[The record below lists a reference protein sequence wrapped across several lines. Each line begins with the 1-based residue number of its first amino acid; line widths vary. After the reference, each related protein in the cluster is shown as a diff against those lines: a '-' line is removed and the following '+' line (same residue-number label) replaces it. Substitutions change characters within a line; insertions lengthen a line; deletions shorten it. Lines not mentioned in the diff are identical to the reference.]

1 MDESIK
7 HTLAAHA
14 KWVSG
19 DGGVRANLTGANLNR
34 ANLEGANLDGASLI
48 RANLTG
54 AILTGAILDCA
65 SLIRANL
72 TGANL
77 EGANLTGANLEGA
90 NLDGASLIRANLTGA
105 DLHCAYFAHAT
116 VIDGGQRRDGYRFV
130 AIRHD
135 AGPMIAAGCHW
146 FDMSSARTHWSDP
159 RYRDRALGDENLA
172 ILDHIDRV
180 ARLRGWPMGA

>member
-54 AILTGAILDCA
+54 AILTGAILDC
-65 SLIRANL
+65 
-72 TGANL
+72 
-77 EGANLTGANLEGA
+77 
-90 NLDGASLIRANLTGA
+90 ASLIRANLTGA